1 MKNNQSRGGKF
12 LATWQ
17 GEAPK
22 GKESTPLYYQRGQRE
37 EDRRLRYS
45 VDPIDGARTWSF

>member
-1 MKNNQSRGGKF
+1 MKNQHARGGKF
-12 LATWQ
+12 LATWN

-22 GKESTPLYYQRGQRE
+22 GRESSPLCYQKGQRE

-45 VDPIDGARTWSF
+45 FDSEGARIWSF

>member
-1 MKNNQSRGGKF
+1 MKSNQSRGGKF
-12 LATWQ
+12 LATWS

-22 GKESTPLYYQRGQRE
+22 GRESAPLCYQRGQRE

-45 VDPIDGARTWSF
+45 IGSDGARVWSF